1 MTTHNHFHLLE
12 KYRTNESTINDL
24 LSSILTSL
32 DGELLLDNVELQQET
47 IKRLTKS
54 YPFVELLYCLDVNG
68 IQQKETIFSST
79 VSNRRIRK
87 LGKGSDRSHRP
98 YFQLAKSSDRSVVVT
113 QPYLSSATYKLS
125 VSSVQ
130 HFIDKDGGD
139 IGYLVIN
146 FNLVRLISYLLGD
159 ERRARLHPLFQSI
172 YGMIGGSLI
181 LVSLWLLS
189 SAFWSLFESFSLI
202 NNTISSSFGVVVMI
216 TLGLAVF
223 DLGKTILEE
232 EVLFS
237 KDINHYNS
245 TRRTLMRFMSA
256 IIIAVSIEAL
266 LLMFKSVLSAN
277 ITQLMNGVW
286 MLWSG
291 VGLLAGLGLYL
302 KLSRDT
308 KDLQHFE

>member
-1 MTTHNHFHLLE
+1 VTTQNHFRLLD
-12 KYRTNESTINDL
+12 KYRANESTINDL
-24 LSSILTSL
+24 LSSILTSI
-32 DGELLLDNVELQQET
+32 DGETLLDSLALQKET

-54 YPFVELLYCLDVNG
+54 YPFVELIYCLDEKG
-68 IQQKETIFSST
+68 IQKKDTVFSPT
-79 VSNRRIRK
+79 VSFRGTRT

-98 YFQLAKSSDRSVVVT
+98 YFLLAKNSQSSVVVT

-130 HFIDKDGGD
+130 HFIDIDGKD
-139 IGYLVIN
+139 IGYLIIN
-146 FNLVRLISYLLGD
+146 FNLGRLISYLIGD
-159 ERRARLHPLFQSI
+159 ERRARLHPIFQCI
-172 YGMIGGSLI
+172 YALIGGSLI

-189 SAFWSLFESFSLI
+189 SAFWSLFDSFSLI
-202 NNTISSSFGVVVMI
+202 HNTISSSFSVVVMI
-216 TLGLAVF
+216 TLGLAIF

-232 EVLFS
+232 EVLVS

-245 TRRTLMRFMSA
+245 TRRTIMRFMSA

-266 LLMFKSVLSAN
+266 LLMFKSVLNPN
-277 ITQLMNGVW
+277 IDQLMNGVW

-308 KDLQHFE
+308 QKAERDE